1 MQHNGY
7 MMRQWVFRLD
17 SSCEDDAEIA
27 EHRGCCIRNAHCDSE
42 SHRQEMGQVES
53 NDRYFR

>member
-7 MMRQWVFRLD
+7 MLREWVFGWIPHVKTTLRVLNIV
-17 SSCEDDAEIA
+17 DAA
-27 EHRGCCIRNAHCDSE
+27 IRNAHCDSE

-53 NDRYFR
+53 NDM